1 MKLVFHKLLK
11 VFQKPL
17 YSITKGMV
25 YMENYELRKLI
36 AERVRYFR
44 LKKGMSQEKLSEKAE
59 LEIKYI
65 NKLENQKYNLKI
77 DTLEQVINALDIS
90 FDEFFNL
97 RFSSSSDEIDEL
109 LDVIANIP
117 KNNQLVIIKS
127 ILSLIK
133 MSSAE

>member
-1 MKLVFHKLLK
+1 
-11 VFQKPL
+11 
-17 YSITKGMV
+17 
-25 YMENYELRKLI
+25 
-36 AERVRYFR
+36 
-44 LKKGMSQEKLSEKAE
+44 MSQEKLSEKAE

-117 KNNQLVIIKS
+117 KNDQLVIIKS

>member
-1 MKLVFHKLLK
+1 
-11 VFQKPL
+11 
-17 YSITKGMV
+17 
-25 YMENYELRKLI
+25 MENYELRKLI

-117 KNNQLVIIKS
+117 KNDQLVIIKS

>member
-117 KNNQLVIIKS
+117 KNDQLVIIKS